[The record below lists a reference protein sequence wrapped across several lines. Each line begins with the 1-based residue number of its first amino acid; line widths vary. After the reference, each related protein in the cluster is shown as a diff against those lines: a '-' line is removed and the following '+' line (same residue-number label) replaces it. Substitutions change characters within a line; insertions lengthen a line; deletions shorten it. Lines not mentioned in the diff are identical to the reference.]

1 MLLTLS
7 YLFSFL
13 PLFLILSDSPDSS
26 ALDKKHNDV
35 LRGDPSGGQHL
46 LPDPHP
52 DHRMSM
58 SGEIAGRQP
67 AKASSS
73 KPHGDPGSTASSILF
88 HVNRLQFQGSLP
100 LPAQGHFSQKTTLP
114 FLSSQRQT
122 CQTDGRVCHLSNGRL
137 RFVVPRIEPGT
148 SQTRGKLDH

>member
-46 LPDPHP
+46 LLHPHP

-58 SGEIAGRQP
+58 SGEKTGRQP
-67 AKASSS
+67 SKASSNKS
-73 KPHGDPGSTASSILF
+73 HGDPGSMASSILF
-88 HVNRLQFQGSLP
+88 HVNWLQFQGSLS
-100 LPAQGHFSQKTTLP
+100 LPSSGTLQSENNIAISQLTVPDMPNGWQSLP
-114 FLSSQRQT
+114 PEQW
-122 CQTDGRVCHLSNGRL
+122 
-137 RFVVPRIEPGT
+137 
-148 SQTRGKLDH
+148 